1 MLFLYAKWNAI
12 EKIHFIKF
20 IVKMLVL
27 TIYTYILYNSSFWFW
42 QNIWSSLIIKI
53 KNKNIKINS
62 YIFKKSNLFYL
73 IISNWKK

>member
-1 MLFLYAKWNAI
+1 
-12 EKIHFIKF
+12 
-20 IVKMLVL
+20 MLVL

-73 IISNWKK
+73 IISKK